1 MRSAIETCVSGGEG
15 RRLGVLFAHRD
26 KGLLTPWKW
35 CGPYVMMPSSATLPG
50 EGTTVLQDDDGEL
63 RAIGRMRRVHQ
74 QHVAQCEVL
83 NGTVGGP
90 RQQTTG
96 RGPGREDKQQKL
108 LRYTVRSKPLSAL
121 RFPAS
126 VTNVTKHGA
135 RAYPLRATPT
145 TANSAHR
152 SR

>member
-1 MRSAIETCVSGGEG
+1 MDDVSGAGVIGCAVSMIVGQKMFE
-15 RRLGVLFAHRD
+15 LG
-26 KGLLTPWKW
+26 GT
-35 CGPYVMMPSSATLPG
+35 SSNSMS
-50 EGTTVLQDDDGEL
+50 L
-63 RAIGRMRRVHQ
+63 RH
-74 QHVAQCEVL
+74 CEVL

-126 VTNVTKHGA
+126 VINVTKHGA